1 MTVSNEYG
9 KALFML
15 SEECGSTETAL
26 SDVITADEIFKN
38 NPEYIKL
45 LDTPAMTKAEKLEL
59 ADAAFAVLDENVKN
73 LIKLL
78 CEKHSVFSFHE
89 VASTFIS
96 LYNESMGIE
105 HVEAVSA
112 VPMSDSQ
119 LERMA
124 EKLAAM
130 TGKKIVIK
138 NKVEPEILGGIKL
151 RYCGKQLDG
160 SVKTR
165 LDKFEAGLKNTV
177 I

>member
-1 MTVSNEYG
+1 MTVNNEYG

-15 SEECGSTETAL
+15 SEECGSTEAAL
-26 SDVITADEIFKN
+26 NDVITADEIFKN

-59 ADAAFAVLDENVKN
+59 ADAAFSVLDENVKN

-89 VASTFIS
+89 VARSFIS
-96 LYNESMGIE
+96 LYNESRGIE
-105 HVEAVSA
+105 YVEAVSA
-112 VPMSDSQ
+112 IPMSDSQ

-138 NKVEPEILGGIKL
+138 NKVD
-151 RYCGKQLDG
+151 Q
-160 SVKTR
+160 T
-165 LDKFEAGLKNTV
+165 
-177 I
+177 